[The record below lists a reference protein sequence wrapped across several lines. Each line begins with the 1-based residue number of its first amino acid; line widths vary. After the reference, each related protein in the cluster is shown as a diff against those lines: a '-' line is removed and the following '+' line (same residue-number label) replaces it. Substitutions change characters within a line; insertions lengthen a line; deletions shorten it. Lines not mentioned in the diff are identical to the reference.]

1 MNKMIVREFGFS
13 FGLSIICLI
22 LAFWFGLS
30 HGGIAAAF
38 NFLLIAFILGLM
50 EVSLSFDN
58 AVVNATVLKNMSPL
72 WQQRFLTWGIF
83 IAVFGMRFLFPIVIV
98 AIVSNLGFG
107 TVVNLAFNDGEQYGR
122 YLEEAHISISAFG
135 GTFLMLVF
143 LKYLLDYEKEV
154 HWLGGIERRLASIGR
169 LDTVQVLLT
178 GVLLLLAVQFL
189 VQDTFTPK
197 EGAVVTGQKFTALLS
212 GTVGILTYIFVDG
225 LSGLF
230 DSDKIAANAGK
241 AGLASFLYLEVLDA
255 SFSLDGV
262 IGAFAI
268 TTEVAIIT
276 AGLTIGAAFVRSL
289 TLLLVHTGTLANFR
303 YLEHGAHYG
312 IGALATIMIISLNRN
327 IHIPELITGLIGVGF
342 IVLSLYSSVQYNR
355 RNKGLEQPAD

>member
-1 MNKMIVREFGFS
+1 MIVKEFGFS
-13 FGLSIICLI
+13 FGLSIICLV
-22 LAFWFGLS
+22 LAFWFGLT
-30 HGGIAAAF
+30 HGGIGAAF

-58 AVVNATVLKNMSPL
+58 AVVNATVLKNMSPV

-98 AIVSNLGFG
+98 AIVSGLGLG
-107 TVVNLAFNDGEQYGR
+107 TVVNLAFTNGEQYGR
-122 YLEEAHISISAFG
+122 YLEQAHVSISAFG
-135 GTFLMLVF
+135 GSFLLLVF
-143 LKYLLDYEKEV
+143 LKYLLDYEKDV
-154 HWLGGIERRLASIGR
+154 HWFSGLERRLASIGR
-169 LDTVQVLLT
+169 LDTVQVLIT

-189 VQDTFTPK
+189 VQDSYTPK
-197 EGAVVTGQKFTALLS
+197 EGGAVITGQKFTALLS
-212 GTVGILTYIFVDG
+212 GLVGILTYIFVDG

-230 DSDKIAANAGK
+230 DSDKIAATAGN

-268 TTEVAIIT
+268 TTEVIIIS
-276 AGLTIGAAFVRSL
+276 AGLTIGAAFVRSI

-312 IGALATIMIISLNRN
+312 IGALATIMILSLNRS
-327 IHIPELITGLIGVGF
+327 IHIPELVTGLIGVGF
-342 IVLSLYSSVQYNR
+342 IALSLYSSVQYNR